1 MKFPKVEGKYPG
13 YCCQHCG
20 ETIGWLGRFI
30 EKCLEQFICVEKK
43 NE

>member
-1 MKFPKVEGKYPG
+1 MKFPKTQGQYPN

-30 EKCLEQFICVEKK
+30 EFFVGTNHSCK
-43 NE
+43 